1 MCFEMVIVQRPLY
14 PSEIWIPLLAKKANG
29 ENDTSAQT
37 SGFGIPA
44 RATRTS
50 WFFLWM
56 FLIPLTILI

>member
-14 PSEIWIPLLAKKANG
+14 PSDIWIPLLAKKANG

-37 SGFGIPA
+37 SGFGIFA

-50 WFFLWM
+50 
-56 FLIPLTILI
+56 